1 GVQSSGVQH
10 DRSLGPLDQFAYKFL
25 RVLMHSNSWAH
36 SQNGLVVEHK
46 AKCGSVQIFVGNCS
60 CRRLRKR
67 KSHVLGLACRDR
79 RQQLPRTRE
88 SHQTGPRKQR
98 RSPCESKGTA
108 LSNGAPNQ
116 QDMAKASFV
125 SIHRAHQGK
134 TREFLRF
141 RPPYFSLPDFLNE
154 NGGGTDGA
162 HFE

>member
-46 AKCGSVQIFVGNCS
+46 AKCRSVQIFVGNCS
-60 CRRLRKR
+60 YRRLRKR

-79 RQQLPRTRE
+79 GQQLPRTRE
-88 SHQTGPRKQR
+88 SHQTGPRKKG

-108 LSNGAPNQ
+108 FSKRATDQ
-116 QDMAKASFV
+116 QNMAKASFV
-125 SIHRAHQGK
+125 SIHRAHHGK
-134 TREFLRF
+134 ASEFFRLRPAHF
-141 RPPYFSLPDFLNE
+141 PLPGLLYE
-154 NGGGTDGA
+154 NGGGPDGA
-162 HFE
+162 HL